1 MMARDAFPP
10 TSAPL
15 GNRADWTKPTVLL
28 GSAGLKLAV
37 AWKVKGGSG
46 CTCMSPLAYGLR
58 PHEIFEWPYK
68 IDMSKTVDIPTPED
82 FKQEIKAPSIK
93 VLPLV
98 DDIHGQWKDGWC
110 SYAFDFPKNPD
121 VEYFCGGVNHKTPT
135 AAGLWRQGN
144 LLHFGFEQSPA
155 EMNENGRNLLLN
167 AIVYISRFSQDR
179 PIAVTPSVF
188 AGPVAPS
195 RGAMVRHLRNPD
207 FYIEWVALDV
217 EPSLWAKIAPPD
229 ATNLA
234 ATAKNVMDHTPFVMP
249 PAERE
254 KMAKWFEQ
262 NGKFLHPLPDLR
274 LDLDA
279 DLEALGVPFDDPT
292 FLDKTITDLKGRWPE
307 CGARAAVVGALC
319 AVRSGEG
326 DGGGVGGVVEGE
338 QALRVRVGFRRLLL
352 VHRSVGEGAGYG
364 ECGAARSGA
373 GRYCGDE

>member
-1 MMARDAFPP
+1 MNTRIRLSILLLVTIVALLAGPGAEAKTLSELKVLYIGKERTSAYVDFLKPRVVQLVTEERMAFKPADAAPFDVVILDWPQNDGEDAFPP

-262 NGKFLHPLPDLR
+262 NGKIPAP
-274 LDLDA
+274 
-279 DLEALGVPFDDPT
+279 V
-292 FLDKTITDLKGRWPE
+292 
-307 CGARAAVVGALC
+307 ARPPA
-319 AVRSGEG
+319 
-326 DGGGVGGVVEGE
+326 
-338 QALRVRVGFRRLLL
+338 
-352 VHRSVGEGAGYG
+352 
-364 ECGAARSGA
+364 
-373 GRYCGDE
+373 